1 MTQALL
7 NNLDTQQ
14 FFSDPKSGA
23 KDFALVSGSE
33 QNFQTI
39 LNEQASAKN
48 ELVQGTLGAMNQTT
62 DNDFGKLTNIIK
74 DVMQEAVEESSLE
87 LTFVGEIEEIVEEV
101 QAPIEEL
108 EADADTDEVG
118 VEEFFGSEGLLGQ
131 CLQTELVKEQG
142 VEQIEKAEDIE
153 ALADESPVMLKL
165 FGQCLQTEPVKERI
179 SEQAELAEKTEGVDV
194 AVNELDLNVVDE
206 NIELPLETPE
216 VANQTRI
223 EAKTEGQ
230 EKTLEDIVDEEILG
244 ELKVESVEADTSGE
258 SASSD
263 LMKNQTAEEVGV
275 KAMLHASADFA
286 EFKLEAEP
294 VVSSL
299 NPKPAAD
306 VTSGKIIE
314 QITRQMDKIFNGS
327 KLNIVLN
334 PESLGRVSLQIINT
348 KEGLS
353 AQFTVASQEARNL
366 IMKGLDGLKET
377 LVSHGVNVD
386 SVSVKLNESQ
396 EAEYNADWTEQEGS
410 RGGNKERGRSK
421 GEEKERQKFEQ
432 MMVQQQDE
440 NGKV

>member
-14 FFSDPKSGA
+14 FFSEPKSGT
-23 KDFALVSGSE
+23 KDFALAPDSK

-39 LNEQASAKN
+39 LDKQTTGKN
-48 ELVQGTLGAMNQTT
+48 EPAQGTLGAMKQTA

-74 DVMQEAVEESSLE
+74 DVMQEAAEESSLD
-87 LTFVGEIEEIVEEV
+87 LTLDRDVEEIVEEV
-101 QAPIEEL
+101 QIPTEEL
-108 EADADTDEVG
+108 ETETEEEEV
-118 VEEFFGSEGLLGQ
+118 V
-131 CLQTELVKEQG
+131 T
-142 VEQIEKAEDIE
+142 
-153 ALADESPVMLKL
+153 DESPVMHTLI
-165 FGQCLQTEPVKERI
+165 GQCLQTEPVKEQI
-179 SEQAELAEKTEGVDV
+179 SEPTEKTEEVDV
-194 AVNELDLNVVDE
+194 AVNEPDLNVVDE
-206 NIELPLETPE
+206 NIEFPSETPE
-216 VANQTRI
+216 VANQIKT
-223 EAKTEGQ
+223 EVKTEGQ
-230 EKTLEDIVDEEILG
+230 EKTLEDIVDEEILS
-244 ELKVESVEADTSGE
+244 ELKIESVEADTSGE

-299 NPKPAAD
+299 NQKPAAD
-306 VTSGKIIE
+306 VTPGKIIE
-314 QITRQMDKIFNGS
+314 QITQQMDKIFNGS

-353 AQFTVASQEARNL
+353 AQFTVTSQEARNL

-386 SVSVKLNESQ
+386 SVSVKLNETQ

-410 RGGNKERGRSK
+410 RGGNKEQGRSK
-421 GEEKERQKFEQ
+421 GEEKEQQKFEQ
-432 MMVQQQDE
+432 MMAQQQDE

>member
-14 FFSDPKSGA
+14 FFSEPKSGA
-23 KDFALVSGSE
+23 KDFALAPDSK

-39 LNEQASAKN
+39 LDKQSTTKN
-48 ELVQGTLGAMNQTT
+48 EPAQGTLGAMKQTA

-74 DVMQEAVEESSLE
+74 DVMQEAAEESSLD
-87 LTFVGEIEEIVEEV
+87 LTLDRDVEEIVEEV
-101 QAPIEEL
+101 QIPTEEL
-108 EADADTDEVG
+108 ETETEEEEVVTDESPVMHT
-118 VEEFFGSEGLLGQ
+118 LIGQ
-131 CLQTELVKEQG
+131 CLQTESVKEQ
-142 VEQIEKAEDIE
+142 
-153 ALADESPVMLKL
+153 
-165 FGQCLQTEPVKERI
+165 I
-179 SEQAELAEKTEGVDV
+179 SEPTEKTEEVDV
-194 AVNELDLNVVDE
+194 AVNEPDLNVIDE
-206 NIELPLETPE
+206 NIEFPSETPE
-216 VANQTRI
+216 VANQI
-223 EAKTEGQ
+223 KTEVKTVGQ
-230 EKTLEDIVDEEILG
+230 EKTLEDIVDEEILS

-299 NPKPAAD
+299 NQKPAAD
-306 VTSGKIIE
+306 VTPGKIIE
-314 QITRQMDKIFNGS
+314 QITQQMDKIFNGS

-353 AQFTVASQEARNL
+353 AQFTVTSQEARNL

-386 SVSVKLNESQ
+386 SVSVKLNETQ

-410 RGGNKERGRSK
+410 RGGNKEQGRSK
-421 GEEKERQKFEQ
+421 GEEKEQQKFEQ
-432 MMVQQQDE
+432 MMAQKQDE

>member
-1 MTQALL
+1 
-7 NNLDTQQ
+7 
-14 FFSDPKSGA
+14 
-23 KDFALVSGSE
+23 
-33 QNFQTI
+33 
-39 LNEQASAKN
+39 
-48 ELVQGTLGAMNQTT
+48 
-62 DNDFGKLTNIIK
+62 
-74 DVMQEAVEESSLE
+74 
-87 LTFVGEIEEIVEEV
+87 
-101 QAPIEEL
+101 
-108 EADADTDEVG
+108 
-118 VEEFFGSEGLLGQ
+118 
-131 CLQTELVKEQG
+131 
-142 VEQIEKAEDIE
+142 
-153 ALADESPVMLKL
+153 
-165 FGQCLQTEPVKERI
+165 
-179 SEQAELAEKTEGVDV
+179 
-194 AVNELDLNVVDE
+194 
-206 NIELPLETPE
+206 
-216 VANQTRI
+216 
-223 EAKTEGQ
+223 
-230 EKTLEDIVDEEILG
+230 
-244 ELKVESVEADTSGE
+244 
-258 SASSD
+258 
-263 LMKNQTAEEVGV
+263 
-275 KAMLHASADFA
+275 MLHASADFA

-432 MMVQQQDE
+432 MMAQQQDE

>member
-14 FFSDPKSGA
+14 FFSEPKSGA
-23 KDFALVSGSE
+23 KDFALAPDSE

-39 LNEQASAKN
+39 LDKQTTVKN
-48 ELVQGTLGAMNQTT
+48 EPAQGTLGAMKQTA

-74 DVMQEAVEESSLE
+74 DVMQETAEESSLD
-87 LTFVGEIEEIVEEV
+87 LTLDRDVEEIVEEV
-101 QAPIEEL
+101 QIPQEEL
-108 EADADTDEVG
+108 EIETDTDEV
-118 VEEFFGSEGLLGQ
+118 V
-131 CLQTELVKEQG
+131 T
-142 VEQIEKAEDIE
+142 
-153 ALADESPVMLKL
+153 DESPVMQTLI
-165 FGQCLQTEPVKERI
+165 GQCLQTEPVKEQI
-179 SEQAELAEKTEGVDV
+179 SEQAEKTDEVDV
-194 AVNELDLNVVDE
+194 AVNEPDLNVVDE
-206 NIELPLETPE
+206 NIELPSETPE
-216 VANQTRI
+216 VANQIKT
-223 EAKTEGQ
+223 EVKTEGQ
-230 EKTLEDIVDEEILG
+230 EKTLEDIVDEEILS

-306 VTSGKIIE
+306 VTPGKIIE

-353 AQFTVASQEARNL
+353 AQFTVTSQEARNL

-386 SVSVKLNESQ
+386 SVSVKLNETQ
-396 EAEYNADWTEQEGS
+396 DAEYNADWTEQEGS
-410 RGGNKERGRSK
+410 RGGNKEQGRSK
-421 GEEKERQKFEQ
+421 GEEKEQQKFEQ
-432 MMVQQQDE
+432 MMAQQQDE

>member
-14 FFSDPKSGA
+14 FFSEPKSGA
-23 KDFALVSGSE
+23 KDFALAPDSK

-39 LNEQASAKN
+39 LDKQSTTKN
-48 ELVQGTLGAMNQTT
+48 EPAQGTLGAMKQTA

-74 DVMQEAVEESSLE
+74 DVMQEAAEESSLD
-87 LTFVGEIEEIVEEV
+87 LTLDRDVEEIVEEV
-101 QAPIEEL
+101 QIPTEEL
-108 EADADTDEVG
+108 ETETEEEEVVTDESPVMHT
-118 VEEFFGSEGLLGQ
+118 LIGQ
-131 CLQTELVKEQG
+131 CLQTESVKEQ
-142 VEQIEKAEDIE
+142 
-153 ALADESPVMLKL
+153 
-165 FGQCLQTEPVKERI
+165 I
-179 SEQAELAEKTEGVDV
+179 SEPTEKTEEVDV
-194 AVNELDLNVVDE
+194 AVNEPDLNVIDE
-206 NIELPLETPE
+206 NIEFPSETPE
-216 VANQTRI
+216 VANQIKT
-223 EAKTEGQ
+223 EVKTEGQ
-230 EKTLEDIVDEEILG
+230 EKTLEDIVDEEILS

-299 NPKPAAD
+299 NQKPAAD
-306 VTSGKIIE
+306 VTPGKIIE
-314 QITRQMDKIFNGS
+314 QITQQMDKIFNGS

-353 AQFTVASQEARNL
+353 AQFTVTSQEARNL

-386 SVSVKLNESQ
+386 SVSVKLNETQ

-410 RGGNKERGRSK
+410 RGGNKEQGRSK
-421 GEEKERQKFEQ
+421 GEEKEQQKFEQ
-432 MMVQQQDE
+432 MMAQKQDE